1 MRRAAICDL
10 KGGKHM
16 KHVIFLYA
24 AALLPSAVS
33 CTVPDAGRPNIILI
47 YADDLGIGDI
57 GCYGQQYIRTPFLD
71 RMAAEGIVF
80 TNHYSGSAV
89 SAPSRSCLMT
99 GQHSGH
105 TVIRANKEMTG
116 NGPSRAGQ
124 FPLPSDGT
132 TMASM
137 LENAG
142 YATGIFGKWGL
153 GSMESSGNPLKQGFD
168 TFFGFADQKH
178 AHNHYPSYLF
188 DGNDTVNTGSRYALD
203 LFFDKAADFITKNR
217 NRPFFVYLAVT
228 VPHRALQVPEEEL
241 AQYDTVFTEVPYS
254 GDDGY
259 LPHAKPK
266 AAYAGMISRL
276 DRKTGEIMDLL
287 DSLGLSENT
296 LLMFSSD
303 NGPCSIGGVDTYFF
317 NSNAGLSGAKRSLK
331 EGGIR
336 VPMIARWPGKINPG
350 RKTDLLS
357 AQYDYMATF
366 AELTGCDVP
375 DGTDGISF
383 APTLFGERQ
392 AEKHEFLYWEYIEQ
406 GGQQA
411 VRIGNLKA
419 YRKGLLE
426 NTDVQWELYDLER
439 DPEEKYDLSYTM
451 PETVFKVDS
460 IARSQHSPAVLPE
473 WEIFGNKHT
482 EKNTEP

>member
-1 MRRAAICDL
+1 
-10 KGGKHM
+10 M
-16 KHVIFLYA
+16 KHDIFLYA
-24 AALLPSAVS
+24 AALLPSAAS
-33 CTVPDAGRPNIILI
+33 CTVPDAERPNIILI

-57 GCYGQQYIRTPFLD
+57 GCYGQQYIRTPSLD

-116 NGPSRAGQ
+116 DGPSRSGQ
-124 FPLPSDGT
+124 FPLPADVT

-137 LENAG
+137 LKDAG

-168 TFFGFADQKH
+168 AFFGFADQKH

-188 DGNDTVNTGSRYALD
+188 DGNDTVSTDSRYALD
-203 LFFDKAADFITKNR
+203 MFFSKAADFIRANKD
-217 NRPFFVYLAVT
+217 RPFFVYLAVT

-259 LPHAKPK
+259 LPHPRPK

-276 DRKTGEIMDLL
+276 DRRTGGIMDLL
-287 DSLGLSENT
+287 DSLGMSENT
-296 LLMFSSD
+296 LLMFGSD
-303 NGPCSIGGVDTYFF
+303 NGPCYVGGVDTDFF
-317 NSNAGLSGAKRSLK
+317 NSTAGLSGAKRSLK

-336 VPMIARWPGKINPG
+336 APLIAKWTGKTAPGS
-350 RKTDLLS
+350 KTDLLS

-366 AELTGCDVP
+366 ADLAGCDVP
-375 DGTDGISF
+375 EGTDGISF
-383 APTLFGERQ
+383 APTLTGRPQ
-392 AEKHEFLYWEYIEQ
+392 KEKHEFLYWEYIEQ

-411 VRIGNLKA
+411 IRTGNLKA

-426 NTDVQWELYDLER
+426 DSSSPWELYDLEK
-439 DPEEKYDLSYTM
+439 DPGERHDLSRSM
-451 PETVFKVDS
+451 PETVARIDS
-460 IARSQHSPAVLPE
+460 IAAGQHSPAVLPE
-473 WEIFGNKHT
+473 WEIFGNKR
-482 EKNTEP
+482 